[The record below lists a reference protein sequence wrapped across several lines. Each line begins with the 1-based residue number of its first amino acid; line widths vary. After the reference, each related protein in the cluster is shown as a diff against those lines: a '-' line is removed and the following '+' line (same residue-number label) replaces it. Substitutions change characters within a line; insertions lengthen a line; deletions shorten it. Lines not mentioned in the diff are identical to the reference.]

1 MKIRSNLVKL
11 GSRLKL
17 GDEGWGTFKVLSMSK
32 ILSTIIKILSTRL
45 LIHSTTLLPHYGSLW
60 GICQSLY
67 FHPVGFT
74 VITRS
79 EQ

>member
-1 MKIRSNLVKL
+1 MKVGSNLVKHWA
-11 GSRLKL
+11 KV
-17 GDEGWGTFKVLSMSK
+17 KVLSRVVS
-32 ILSTIIKILSTRL
+32 STSIIKILSTRL

-67 FHPVGFT
+67 FHPVAFT
-74 VITRS
+74 VITSS